1 MRYFVISNF
10 KKLSLNW
17 EKYFLYWEK
26 WNFEPIMNTAHM
38 VYIFALVNT
47 LNKNMDCFMYC
58 SSRQLVK

>member
-17 EKYFLYWEK
+17 EKYFLYWE
-26 WNFEPIMNTAHM
+26 IMNTAHM

-47 LNKNMDCFMYC
+47 LNKNIDCFMYC